1 MVLTA
6 HIKKNSIYF
15 VVTSKCS
22 VLLHVELKLFI
33 KLYFLLFNST
43 AVSLGKPPRDKPN
56 PQTWY
61 RHRKAHSA
69 IYIVKKKDTQ
79 STVEQSFKMMRIMV
93 MTGVSQDCPRSLRF
107 QKTGKKAR
115 YKKMFEE
122 EMKR

>member
-1 MVLTA
+1 MVQ
-6 HIKKNSIYF
+6 
-15 VVTSKCS
+15 TSKS
-22 VLLHVELKLFI
+22 TQRHLH
-33 KLYFLLFNST
+33 
-43 AVSLGKPPRDKPN
+43 R
-56 PQTWY
+56 Q
-61 RHRKAHSA
+61 
-69 IYIVKKKDTQ
+69 KKDTQ